1 MKKYILFL
9 LVLLS
14 IDVFPQS
21 SLPDTT
27 SIDERIQTIEQM
39 LGASRKSASL
49 WNNTWL
55 YGYSAATVVQGAVS
69 IGAREKSL
77 RQDMALGA
85 GTTLLG
91 AAFQMLSPLDIGSS
105 ADVLSQMPDSTVE
118 EKILKLQLAEE
129 TLQKISKREKDG
141 RSWQIHGLNTAVNL
155 SSGLI
160 TWLGF
165 KRSFRDGVVNFL
177 INTVITETQIW
188 TQPTRVTGDYR
199 QYYNKY
205 KEKNM
210 LVTQKKPPVE
220 LLLRTYPSG
229 VALIIQF

>member
-14 IDVFPQS
+14 IDVFSQS

-39 LGASRKSASL
+39 LGASHKSASL

-55 YGYSAATVVQGAVS
+55 YGYSAATVIQGVVS
-69 IGAREKSL
+69 IGTRETTL
-77 RQDMALGA
+77 RQDMVLGA
-85 GTTLLG
+85 GTTFLG
-91 AAFQMLSPLDIGSS
+91 AAFQLLSPLDVGSR

-129 TLQKISKREKDG
+129 ILQKISKREKDG
-141 RSWQIHGLNTAVNL
+141 RSLQIRGLNTAVNL

-177 INTVITETQIW
+177 INTVISETQIW
-188 TQPTRVTGDYR
+188 TQPTRGVRDYR
-199 QYYNKY
+199 QYCNKY
-205 KEKNM
+205 KHKN
-210 LVTQKKPPVE
+210 LSITQKQPSME
-220 LLLRTYPSG
+220 FLLRTYPSG